1 MNYEIKLYAHGVPK
15 GQGLWCVENLDS
27 NYIDSFYGRKSNV
40 PAHMLVEVRQF
51 ASSSNCYYTYFV
63 GNTCDKDGRTGG
75 YFALTLRINY
85 YYADIRNIYNL
96 LDAAFNKFIVGSIV
110 TITNGGVRYLISDFS
125 QADDNLKALE
135 LEINKYLMQFSSD
148 SDFVSLNGFKANSQS
163 EAAQLNLLECEA
175 KTVANHVKNHGV
187 ISVSP
192 HYPSNRE
199 QQMVQKMTAEINEIK
214 TSAQQQINAAK
225 ENAQRDIE
233 AMRTQAQS
241 EIETA
246 QHEKETGI
254 QTIRNEY
261 KEADKTISSLRKDLE
276 NANKEIVRL
285 KEKVDNCIT
294 LIKNA
299 EAYKTKFEQS
309 QEETKK
315 ANDLLQKIRESLSG
329 LNGISEILG
338 MNFASSKNS
347 KANEDDPEQKKGVNK
362 LSFMK
367 IIRGIHPF
375 VDFFVMIILLCVIG
389 FSFPKS
395 DDSLSMELQVANDRI
410 KQLEKQLK
418 EDNMKDVVDNPYNAG
433 EGFGENNQPSFA
445 ERFPNARIDIAE
457 ISGSNPMRY
466 GNAVF
471 YTVSLMNVTE
481 DLDGEWVSNDF
492 SINNGKI
499 KPNHAGECKIS
510 YVVNGEAIVTR
521 TINVRE

>member
-63 GNTCDKDGRTGG
+63 GNTCDKDGRAGG

-110 TITNGGVRYLISDFS
+110 TITNGSIRYLISDFS

-163 EAAQLNLLECEA
+163 ETAQLNLLECEA

-192 HYPSNRE
+192 HYPSHRE
-199 QQMVQKMTAEINEIK
+199 QQMVQKMTVEINEIK

-225 ENAQRDIE
+225 ENAQRNIE

-241 EIETA
+241 EIEIA

-261 KEADKTISSLRKDLE
+261 KEADKTISSLRKALE

-285 KEKVDNCIT
+285 KEKVNNCIMQ
-294 LIKNA
+294 IKNA

-309 QEETKK
+309 QEEMKK

-347 KANEDDPEQKKGVNK
+347 KANEDDPEQKKGINN

-389 FSFPKS
+389 FSFPKIT
-395 DDSLSMELQVANDRI
+395 MELQVANDRI
-410 KQLEKQLK
+410 MQLEKQLK
-418 EDNMKDVVDNPYNAG
+418 GDNMKGEVDKPYKAG
-433 EGFGENNQPSFA
+433 EGSGENNQSSFT
-445 ERFPNARIDIAE
+445 EQFPNARIDIKE
-457 ISGSNPMRY
+457 FTSSNSMMKY
-466 GNAVF
+466 GNT
-471 YTVSLMNVTE
+471 YTVSLKNAEEVP
-481 DLDGEWVSNDF
+481 GGKWVSNDF
-492 SINNGKI
+492 SIDDRKI
-499 KPNHAGECKIS
+499 KPNNTGKCKIF
-510 YVVNGEAIVTR
+510 YVVNGEIVVTR
-521 TINVRE
+521 TIIVDK